1 MCRVLLT
8 KEQAKEADMDALK
21 NKILTEGK
29 AIGTEI
35 VKVDGFLNH
44 QLDVRF
50 LEEIGAEFGKRFAG
64 TKVDKILTVEASG
77 IAIACAAAPKFNYA
91 PVVFAKKAAPSTM
104 NEGFF
109 EAEAKSFTKGTV
121 SKLKVAKKFINEGE
135 NILILDDF
143 LASGEASVALAQIV
157 EMAGAKVAGIGAVI
171 EKGFQGGSDRL
182 REMGYTVESLA
193 VIDRIDDGVITF
205 R

>member
-1 MCRVLLT
+1 M
-8 KEQAKEADMDALK
+8 EALK
-21 NKILTEGK
+21 KKILTEGE

-50 LEEIGAEFGKRFAG
+50 LEEIGAEFGKRFADRQ
-64 TKVDKILTVEASG
+64 VDKILTVEASG
-77 IAIACAAAPKFNYA
+77 IAIACVSAPRFNYA

-104 NEGFF
+104 NEGFY

-121 SKLKVAKKFINEGE
+121 SKLKVAKKFLNPGE
-135 NILILDDF
+135 KVLILDDF

-157 EMAGAKVAGIGAVI
+157 EMAGAEVAGIGAVI
-171 EKGFQGGSDRL
+171 EKGYQGGSDQ
-182 REMGYTVESLA
+182 VESLA
-193 VIDRIDDGVITF
+193 VIDKIDDGVITF